1 MGKPTNFRELVKRWQ
16 ERIKA
21 AKTAREGFD
30 EDAKTAMAF
39 YTGNA
44 GEIFDQQAMKKVS
57 SFFAPD
63 EANVPMPTFRGNVNK
78 VFEVKSVIGPY
89 LYHANPNRL
98 CTVRMPP
105 DVADSVATMFGP
117 QYAMVVSQE
126 QQYRKALST
135 VRAQLMQAYL
145 NYTPNEL
152 AGGGLKTH
160 ARKAVDEALIK
171 GRGVLWTELVTWPDS
186 QQRMVASTFDSVD
199 NLYIDPDSETLQDAG
214 FIIRKRLWPK
224 WKVEE
229 VFDIPAGEVKG
240 SLDSAAA
247 TAKNSEMS
255 GTDRKQPNADL
266 VVFYEIYSKIGLGY
280 RLSSAIGK
288 SESTEEEDAIDL
300 LIGDYVYLV
309 VAEDTPF
316 FLNLYK
322 PEQYSVDDLSDRMA
336 WPTPF
341 WAEGS
346 WPCSVLDFH
355 DVPRSAWPMSHIRPA
370 LAELKAVDWLFSF
383 LVSGIAKR
391 SRDIIAVKQGL
402 EENLKSQIQNGAD
415 LSIVELDASIK
426 SIKDAVEFLQ
436 YPAMN
441 GDIWKVLDFVMQLFE
456 RRTGLME
463 LMYGQGAMRSAEE
476 ASLKGDRSQIRITAM
491 ASQVE
496 DWMGNASRL
505 EALAAWYHLKAED
518 LAPVLGSTGAF
529 LWTQTIQSQ
538 PREQVMRELD
548 YRIESGSVKKPN
560 QEQQIANMTASV
572 QTILP
577 ILMQFFQ
584 ASPHVINQI
593 NALLTD
599 WARAQNLDPSKY
611 LVSMEELL
619 PPPPMVPPGAPPQEP
634 NANPSPDSSKG
645 SPQ

>member
-1 MGKPTNFRELVKRWQ
+1 MGKPTNFKELVKRWQ

-21 AKTAREGFD
+21 AKKARQGFD
-30 EDAKTAMAF
+30 DDAKTAMDF

-44 GEIFDQQAMKKVS
+44 GEIFNQEVMKKVS
-57 SFFAPD
+57 SFFTPD

-98 CTVRMPP
+98 CTVRMAP

-117 QYAMVVSQE
+117 QYAQVVAQE

-199 NLYIDPDSETLQDAG
+199 NLYIDPDSESLQDAG
-214 FIIRKRLWPK
+214 FIVRKRLWPK

-229 VFDIPAGEVKG
+229 VFEIPPGEVKG
-240 SLDSAAA
+240 DLDSAAA
-247 TAKNSEMS
+247 TAKNSELTGS
-255 GTDRKQPNADL
+255 DRKQPNADL
-266 VVFYEIYSKIGLGY
+266 VVFYEIFSKIGLGY
-280 RLSSAIGK
+280 RLSSNVGK
-288 SESTEEEDAIDL
+288 ADSSEEEDAIDL

-309 VAEDTPF
+309 VSEGSNF

-322 PEQYSVDDLSDRMA
+322 PEQYTVEQIADRLS

-341 WAEGS
+341 WAEGA

-402 EENLKSQIQNGAD
+402 EENIKSQIQNGAD
-415 LSIVELDASIK
+415 LSIVELDASVK

-496 DWMGNASRL
+496 DWMGAASRL
-505 EALAAWYHLKAED
+505 EALAAWYHLGPED

-529 LWTQTIQSQ
+529 LWKQVIQSQ

-548 YRIESGSVKKPN
+548 YRIEAGSVKKPN

-593 NALLTD
+593 NALLSD

-611 LVSMEELL
+611 LVSMEQLL
-619 PPPPMVPPGAPPQEP
+619 PPPMPPGAAPPEASNGP
-634 NANPSPDSSKG
+634 PPKEESKG
-645 SPQ
+645 DSQ